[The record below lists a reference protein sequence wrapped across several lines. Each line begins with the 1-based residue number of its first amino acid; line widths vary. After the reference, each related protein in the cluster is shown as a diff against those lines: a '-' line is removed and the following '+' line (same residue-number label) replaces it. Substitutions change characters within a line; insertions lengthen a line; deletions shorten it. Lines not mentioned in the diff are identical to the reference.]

1 AAAAPKGAKG
11 ARREQK
17 CSLRAPFGVCKIYS
31 RIGRHRIDLLV
42 PPKPQSAP
50 WPVLGRGALS
60 YLSSSAVRVAAGRA
74 MLWGEADRPPPPP
87 PSPTGCHAVANST
100 ITPPWPAQRP
110 PPRRLVT
117 WRRGLGDGAP
127 PVPVWV
133 AGRHAQPNVRRQWS
147 QPPPEATLARAGRPL
162 IGVFAACGPVGEPLA
177 RGR

>member
-1 AAAAPKGAKG
+1 GRSEGSEGSTKGALLLPS
-11 ARREQK
+11 
-17 CSLRAPFGVCKIYS
+17 CSLRVCKIYS

-100 ITPPWPAQRP
+100 ITSTWPASSP
-110 PPRRLVT
+110 PPRRLGHVAAGP
-117 WRRGLGDGAP
+117 RRRLP
-127 PVPVWV
+127 PVP
-133 AGRHAQPNVRRQWS
+133 
-147 QPPPEATLARAGRPL
+147 
-162 IGVFAACGPVGEPLA
+162 
-177 RGR
+177 

>member
-100 ITPPWPAQRP
+100 ITSTWPAQRP

-117 WRRGLGDGAP
+117 WRREI
-127 PVPVWV
+127 
-133 AGRHAQPNVRRQWS
+133 GRASCRGSVEMS
-147 QPPPEATLARAGRPL
+147 ED
-162 IGVFAACGPVGEPLA
+162 AASGH
-177 RGR
+177 